1 METLYEPLFEIRN
14 LILDYVSGKYVKFLL
29 LQQDSA
35 GGMLGDWLGN
45 LSVIAANPTKGDEQV
60 ITHLGDSLWKD
71 LGEVVFCVS
80 FTVKILWYM

>member
-1 METLYEPLFEIRN
+1 M
-14 LILDYVSGKYVKFLL
+14 

-71 LGEVVFCVS
+71 LGEVVFCVK
-80 FTVKILWYM
+80 FY